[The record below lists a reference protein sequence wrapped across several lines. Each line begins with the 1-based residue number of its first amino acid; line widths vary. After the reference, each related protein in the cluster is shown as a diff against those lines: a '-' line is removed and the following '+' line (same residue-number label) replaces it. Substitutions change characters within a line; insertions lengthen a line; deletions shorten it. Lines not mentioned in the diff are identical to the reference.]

1 MSHTDRC
8 PMCGTPQKAEE
19 SGVCAA
25 CGQSFTRREN
35 VTNFQWP
42 QSRGE
47 TVDRWSKAWWG
58 RTLRHMLDPIG
69 SPFSPVA
76 WATRRKVNAYYE
88 RCHTHPDT
96 ARRFHDSFFGQLTL
110 PDTPDALDCGCGAGR
125 HTAML
130 RQLGHNV
137 TGQDILESANWARIP
152 DAQFVVAPPD
162 AQHLPYP
169 DASFDLVL
177 VIEMLNHLAPDR
189 LTAFAGEVARVLR
202 PDGFWCILEAHSGG
216 YDMSFIRN
224 WCGRLYAVSDYD
236 DAARNAG
243 LALHQSRYVGFN
255 APVLARYVNAVRII
269 LNPFATLDDP
279 ELTGLCGRLIPER
292 RRPLYMAAYRKDR

>member
-1 MSHTDRC
+1 MSHIDRC
-8 PMCGTPQKAEE
+8 PACGAPVKAE
-19 SGVCAA
+19 GAGACAA
-25 CGQSFTRREN
+25 CGQPFTQREGMVSFH
-35 VTNFQWP
+35 WS

-47 TVDRWSKAWWG
+47 TVDRWSTAWWG

-76 WATRRKVNAYYE
+76 WATRYKVNAYYE
-88 RCHTHPDT
+88 RCHSHPET
-96 ARRFHDSFFGQLTL
+96 ARRFHDSFFGQLALPHT
-110 PDTPDALDCGCGAGR
+110 PDTLDCGCGAGR

-137 TGQDILESANWARIP
+137 TGQDIIESANWARIP
-152 DAQFVVAPPD
+152 GARFVVAPPH

-177 VIEMLNHLAPDR
+177 VIEMLNHLPPER
-189 LTAFAGEVARVLR
+189 LAALAGDVARVLR
-202 PDGFWCILEAHSGG
+202 PGGFWCILEGHSGG
-216 YDMSFIRN
+216 YDMSFVRN
-224 WCGRLYAVSDYD
+224 WCGRLYAVEDYD
-236 DAARNAG
+236 AAARNAG

-255 APVLARYVNAVRII
+255 APVLARYVNAVRVI